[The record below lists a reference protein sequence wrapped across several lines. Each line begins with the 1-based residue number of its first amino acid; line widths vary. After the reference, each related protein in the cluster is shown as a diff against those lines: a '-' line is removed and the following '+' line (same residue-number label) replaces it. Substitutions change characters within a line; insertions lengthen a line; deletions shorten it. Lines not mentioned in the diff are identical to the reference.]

1 MREEGQKTEDGDR
14 RSGKRISETGIN
26 NAGKQGNIMIDE
38 YSGWPFM
45 ISAASDRGKVR
56 ERNEDYYGVFD
67 PENDEVR
74 ASRGVLVVVTDG
86 MGGHFSGEEASRM
99 VVEVMGDIYYAKA
112 EKDAD
117 AVGTLETAFREA
129 NRRVFDHVGN
139 GRNGTAGTTCTSVAL
154 FPDHYNIAHAGDSR
168 AYLIREGSMEQL
180 TEDHSLV
187 GEMVQKGLLNRD
199 EAVRHPRRNVLTRAV
214 GLRNEVSP
222 DIYEGIEF
230 KEGDKILLC
239 SDGLF
244 SMVPE
249 DEILGIVEGNDPK
262 EACEKLIEAANSHGG
277 DDNITAVVIQK
288 GK

>member
-1 MREEGQKTEDGDR
+1 
-14 RSGKRISETGIN
+14 
-26 NAGKQGNIMIDE
+26 MIDE
-38 YSGWPFM
+38 YSSWTFM

-67 PENDEVR
+67 PETDKVR
-74 ASRGVLVVVTDG
+74 RSRGVLVVVTDG

-99 VVEVMGDIYYAKA
+99 VVEVMGDIYYSEA
-112 EKDAD
+112 EKERD
-117 AVGTLETAFREA
+117 AVEMLDTAFREA

-139 GRNGTAGTTCTSVAL
+139 GRSGTAGTTCTSVAL
-154 FPDHYNIAHAGDSR
+154 FDDHYNIAHAGDSR
-168 AYLIREGSMEQL
+168 AYLIRDGEMDQL

-187 GEMVQKGLLNRD
+187 GEMVQKGLLDRD

-214 GLRNEVSP
+214 GLRHEVSP
-222 DIYEGIEF
+222 DIYEGIAF
-230 KEGDKILLC
+230 RDGDKILLC

-249 DEILGIVEGNDPK
+249 DEIREIVRREDPK
-262 EACEKLIEAANSHGG
+262 KACERLIEAANSYGG

-288 GK
+288 DK

>member
-1 MREEGQKTEDGDR
+1 
-14 RSGKRISETGIN
+14 
-26 NAGKQGNIMIDE
+26 MIDE
-38 YSGWPFM
+38 YSSWTFM

-67 PENDEVR
+67 PETDEVR
-74 ASRGVLVVVTDG
+74 RSRGVLVVVTDG

-112 EKDAD
+112 EKDKG
-117 AVGTLETAFREA
+117 AVETLDMAFREA

-139 GRNGTAGTTCTSVAL
+139 GRSGTAGTTCTSVAL
-154 FPDHYNIAHAGDSR
+154 FDDHYNIAHAGDSR
-168 AYLIREGSMEQL
+168 AYRVRGGKIEQL
-180 TEDHSLV
+180 TDDHSLV
-187 GEMVQKGLLNRD
+187 GEMVQKGLIDRE

-214 GLRNEVSP
+214 GLRHEVSP
-222 DIYEGIEF
+222 DIHEGIAF
-230 KEGDKILLC
+230 RDGDKILLC

-249 DEILGIVEGNDPK
+249 VEIGDIVGRNDPK
-262 EACEKLIEAANSHGG
+262 KACEELIDSALSYGG
-277 DDNITAVVIQK
+277 EDNVTAVVIQK